1 MMAGEPRE
9 SNGSNDKEAK
19 QSQDEAQSQPEAIV
33 DKTSKIMKL
42 IEQLSVARL
51 GNPDQAEK
59 PKVHQFWTTQP
70 VPQTTE
76 TTTSKGDATII
87 NGPIEPNRP
96 VEQIR
101 QQPYSL
107 PDEFSWCEIDLSD
120 DQQKD
125 ELYLLLNQ
133 NYVEDVESLFRFDYP
148 AKFLEWA
155 LRAPGWCKEWHVGVR
170 VAATGKLVAF
180 ISAIPVELEVRGT
193 THVPAVE
200 VNFLCIHKRLRS
212 KRLAPLMIREITRRV
227 HLKGIFQALYTAGTL
242 LPGLLGKARYYHRP
256 LNFKRLA
263 QVGFTA
269 VPLGKTMDQCILKYH
284 LGKEHQWGS
293 DWRAMQAKDVPAV
306 TKLLTTYLGKFSL
319 HAVLTQ
325 AEVAHWVLPRQG
337 IMFSYVVETEGKVTD
352 FISFYSLP
360 STVVNDQSK
369 AEATSRIRAAYLF
382 YYATAQPHDRLTRL
396 VHAALVEAKRADFDV
411 FNCVE
416 IMDNGLFL
424 KDLQFGEGDGF
435 LNYYLY
441 NWQTPPMAASEMAV
455 VML

>member
-1 MMAGEPRE
+1 MADESRE
-9 SNGSNDKEAK
+9 DGNGHNSKEGK
-19 QSQDEAQSQPEAIV
+19 QFQDETQSPPESIV
-33 DKTSKIMKL
+33 DKTSKIMQL

-51 GNPDQAEK
+51 GNPDQAEG
-59 PKVHQFWTTQP
+59 PKIHKFWTTQP
-70 VPQTTE
+70 VPQNTE
-76 TTTSKGDATII
+76 TTLCEGDATVI

-96 VEQIR
+96 AEQIR

-107 PDEFSWCEIDLSD
+107 PEEFSWCEIDLSD
-120 DQQKD
+120 DRQKD

-170 VAATGKLVAF
+170 VEATGKLVAF
-180 ISAIPVELEVRGT
+180 ISAIPVELEVRSVT
-193 THVPAVE
+193 SVAAVE

-227 HLKGIFQALYTAGTL
+227 HLKGIFQALYTAGAL
-242 LPGLLGKARYYHRP
+242 LPGLLGRARYYHRP
-256 LNFKRLA
+256 LNFKHLA

-269 VPLGKTMDQCILKYH
+269 VPLGKSMDQCILKYH

-306 TKLLTTYLGKFSL
+306 TALLTAYLKRFPL
-319 HAVLTQ
+319 HVVLKE
-325 AEVAHWVLPRQG
+325 AEVAHWVLPQQD
-337 IMFSYVVETEGKVTD
+337 IMFSYVVESEGKVTD

-360 STVVNDQSK
+360 SSVVNSQSK
-369 AEATSRIRAAYLF
+369 VETTSRIRAAYLF
-382 YYATAQPHDRLTRL
+382 YYATEQPQDRLTKL

-416 IMDNGLFL
+416 IMDNGRFL

-441 NWQTPPMAASEMAV
+441 NWQTSPMTASEMAL